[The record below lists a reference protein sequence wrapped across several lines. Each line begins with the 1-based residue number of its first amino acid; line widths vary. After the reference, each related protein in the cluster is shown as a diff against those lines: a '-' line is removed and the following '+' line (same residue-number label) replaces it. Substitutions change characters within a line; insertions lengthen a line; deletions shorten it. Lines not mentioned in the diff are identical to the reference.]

1 MKTKLQ
7 NLWCRLRSSFLFL
20 PALLAVGS
28 ILLSFL
34 TVTVAGVV
42 FSITIVVLSLA
53 SSQFEPRLIRNFMSV
68 RANQLVLGSFVATY
82 TYGVMTLWAVDA
94 TVEARFVPSLSV
106 TVAIAASLASIA
118 VLIYFIHSVSES
130 IQAQNIINRVSRALE
145 GAAKGF
151 SLKSWVKR
159 TTTPVILH
167 CPCATSPPGATVR
180 HVRSTPK
187 TADIFKP
194 WTTTP

>member
-68 RANQLVLGSFVATY
+68 RANQLLLGSFVATY
-82 TYGVMTLWAVDA
+82 TYGVTTLRAVDA
-94 TVEARFVPSLSV
+94 TVDARFVPSLSV
-106 TVAIAASLASIA
+106 DS
-118 VLIYFIHSVSES
+118 F
-130 IQAQNIINRVSRALE
+130 E
-145 GAAKGF
+145 GDN
-151 SLKSWVKR
+151 
-159 TTTPVILH
+159 H
-167 CPCATSPPGATVR
+167 
-180 HVRSTPK
+180 
-187 TADIFKP
+187 D
-194 WTTTP
+194 